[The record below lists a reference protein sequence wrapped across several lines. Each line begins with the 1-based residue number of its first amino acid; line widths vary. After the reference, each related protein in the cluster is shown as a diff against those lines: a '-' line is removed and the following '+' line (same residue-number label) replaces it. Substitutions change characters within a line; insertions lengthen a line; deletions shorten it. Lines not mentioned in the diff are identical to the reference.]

1 MSARRGVRRHRRRD
15 SARRDRVVHG
25 PLQVCRRLC
34 GRDTESRPENPARGG
49 NAHPPPLRAPRVTR
63 PSLGSIVFVVRLRT
77 RDEMGTGPIFAR
89 HRRVA
94 FLAAVAA
101 LATLA
106 TVVDAATPDELR
118 EERRE
123 VQAQAA
129 ELASEVDAATA
140 DVADLEVALAPR
152 RPMSTPSRPPS
163 RPPTEP
169 SSTPTSPGRR
179 ACGDHRSR
187 GSRRTGSH
195 RPAERRDR
203 QLCLLPGL
211 R

>member
-1 MSARRGVRRHRRRD
+1 MT
-15 SARRDRVVHG
+15 
-25 PLQVCRRLC
+25 Q
-34 GRDTESRPENPARGG
+34 
-49 NAHPPPLRAPRVTR
+49 

-118 EERRE
+118 EQRRD

-129 ELASEVDAATA
+129 ELASQVDAATA
-140 DVADLEVALAPR
+140 DVADLEVALAAAQANVDAQQAAVEAANR
-152 RPMSTPSRPPS
+152 A
-163 RPPTEP
+163 
-169 SSTPTSPGRR
+169 SSTPTRPRPPRLRR
-179 ACGDHRSR
+179 SSISR
-187 GSRRTGSH
+187 LKRNRLASTCRT
-195 RPAERRDR
+195 P
-203 QLCLLPGL
+203 
-211 R
+211 